1 MLSTN
6 VEIFDNG
13 LDNTSRL
20 KSNFQVEKCQINL
33 PLKKRYIIFTFQSFF
48 NITWLVVILN
58 NILPQFVKGCQ
69 NWRNYSKLA
78 QKLPQL
84 LF

>member
-1 MLSTN
+1 MYFS
-6 VEIFDNG
+6 I
-13 LDNTSRL
+13 
-20 KSNFQVEKCQINL
+20 
-33 PLKKRYIIFTFQSFF
+33 FF

-69 NWRNYSKLA
+69 NWRNYDKLA

-84 LF
+84 FFWKCVKMCKYIPIFSIFFENLENIFPKG